1 MSKYDLQQLV
11 TMWQKEKITTEQAI
25 GQLLLHFQALVA
37 RVGTIERHLENNRK
51 ETIAIHKPTSKKG
64 EQDE

>member
-25 GQLLLHFQALVA
+25 GQLLLHFQGLVT
-37 RVGTIERHLENNRK
+37 RVGTIERHVESNRK
-51 ETIAIHKPTSKKG
+51 ETVALHQSINKKG
-64 EQDE
+64 KQNE